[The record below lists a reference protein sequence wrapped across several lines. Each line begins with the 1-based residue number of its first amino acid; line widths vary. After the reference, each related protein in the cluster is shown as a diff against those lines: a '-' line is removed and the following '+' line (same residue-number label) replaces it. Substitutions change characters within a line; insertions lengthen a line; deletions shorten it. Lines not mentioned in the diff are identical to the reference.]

1 MKITDLNYKGG
12 IDWGVD
18 TKNME
23 FAKCEEMPQE
33 TTLNVHGF
41 FTTPDNGYGRGA
53 VAILDD
59 VLLNLPNRYVETVDT
74 ILSDDEM
81 IEEIK
86 TGKIAIEI
94 STFISKKYKKVCY
107 DITFVAV

>member
-12 IDWGVD
+12 VDWGID
-18 TKNME
+18 TTDMDFK
-23 FAKCEEMPQE
+23 KCAEMPLE
-33 TTLNVHGF
+33 TELKVHGF

-59 VLLNLPNRYVETVDT
+59 LLLNLPQRYVEMVDT

-81 IEEIK
+81 IEQIK
-86 TGKIAIEI
+86 AGKVAIVI
-94 STFISKKYKKVCY
+94 STFTSKKYKKVGY
-107 DITFVAV
+107 DIMFAEV

>member
-12 IDWGVD
+12 IDWGID
-18 TKNME
+18 TKDMD
-23 FAKCEEMPQE
+23 FAKCGEMPQE
-33 TTLNVHGF
+33 TKLIVHGF

-59 VLLNLPNRYVETVDT
+59 VLLNLPQRYVETVDT

-86 TGKIAIEI
+86 TGNVAIEI
-94 STFISKKYKKVCY
+94 STFTSKKYKKVGY
-107 DITFVAV
+107 DVTFVEV

>member
-12 IDWGVD
+12 IDWGID
-18 TKNME
+18 TKEMD
-23 FAKCEEMPQE
+23 FAKCGEMEQE
-33 TTLNVHGF
+33 TPLKVYGF

-59 VLLNLPNRYVETVDT
+59 VLLNLPQRYVETVDT

-86 TGKIAIEI
+86 EGRVAIKI
-94 STFISKKYKKVCY
+94 STFTSKKYKKVGY
-107 DITFVAV
+107 DVTFVEV

>member
-12 IDWGVD
+12 IDWGID
-18 TKNME
+18 TKNMD
-23 FAKCEEMPQE
+23 FYKCEEMPQGKK
-33 TTLNVHGF
+33 LIVHGF

-59 VLLNLPNRYVETVDT
+59 VLLNLPQRYVEKVDT

-86 TGKIAIEI
+86 TGNVAIEI
-94 STFISKKYKKVCY
+94 STFTSKKYKKVGY
-107 DITFVAV
+107 DVTFVEV

>member
-1 MKITDLNYKGG
+1 MKITDLNYKGR
-12 IDWGVD
+12 IDWGID
-18 TKNME
+18 TKNMD
-23 FAKCEEMPQE
+23 FKKCEEMPHE
-33 TTLNVHGF
+33 TELKVHGF

-59 VLLNLPNRYVETVDT
+59 VLLNLPQRYVETVDT

-86 TGKIAIEI
+86 EGKVAIKI
-94 STFISKKYKKVCY
+94 SSFTSKKFKKVGY
-107 DITFVAV
+107 DITFVEV

>member
-18 TKNME
+18 TKDME
-23 FAKCEEMPQE
+23 FAKCEEMPYE
-33 TTLNVHGF
+33 KPLKVYGF

-53 VAILDD
+53 VAILNG

-81 IEEIK
+81 IDEVK
-86 TGKIAIEI
+86 TGNVAIVI
-94 STFISKKYKKVCY
+94 STFISKRYKKVGY
-107 DITFVAV
+107 DITFVEV

>member
-1 MKITDLNYKGG
+1 MKITELNHKGG
-12 IDWGVD
+12 IDWNID
-18 TKNME
+18 TKEMD
-23 FAKCEEMPQE
+23 FAKCGEMQKE
-33 TTLNVHGF
+33 TPLEVHGF

-59 VLLNLPNRYVETVDT
+59 VLLNLPQRYVEAVDT

-86 TGKIAIEI
+86 EGKVAIKI
-94 STFISKKYKKVCY
+94 STFTSKKYKTVGY
-107 DITFVAV
+107 DVTFVEV

>member
-1 MKITDLNYKGG
+1 MKIKDLNYKGR
-12 IDWGVD
+12 IDWGID
-18 TKNME
+18 TRDME
-23 FAKCEEMPQE
+23 FKNCAELPQE
-33 TTLNVHGF
+33 TSLMVHGF

-59 VLLNLPNRYVETVDT
+59 VLLNLPKRYVETVDT

-86 TGKIAIEI
+86 AGKVAIEI
-94 STFISKKYKKVCY
+94 STFISKKYKKVGY
-107 DITFVAV
+107 DVTFVEV

>member
-12 IDWGVD
+12 IDWEID
-18 TKNME
+18 TKDME
-23 FAKCEEMPQE
+23 FKKCGEMPQG
-33 TTLNVHGF
+33 TALMVHGF

-59 VLLNLPNRYVETVDT
+59 VLLNLPQRYVETVDT
-74 ILSDDEM
+74 ILSDDEI

-86 TGKIAIEI
+86 TGRAAIEI
-94 STFISKKYKKVCY
+94 STFTSKKYKKVGY
-107 DITFVAV
+107 DVTFVEV

>member
-12 IDWGVD
+12 IDWGID
-18 TKNME
+18 TKEMD
-23 FAKCEEMPQE
+23 FAKCGEMEQE
-33 TTLNVHGF
+33 TPLNVHGF
-41 FTTPDNGYGRGA
+41 FITSDNGYGRGA

-59 VLLNLPNRYVETVDT
+59 VLLNLPQRYVETVDT

-86 TGKIAIEI
+86 EGRVAIKI
-94 STFISKKYKKVCY
+94 STFTSKKYKKVGY
-107 DITFVAV
+107 DVTFVEV

>member
-12 IDWGVD
+12 IDWGID
-18 TKNME
+18 TKDMD
-23 FAKCEEMPQE
+23 FKKCGEMPQK
-33 TTLNVHGF
+33 TGLRVHGF
-41 FTTPDNGYGRGA
+41 FITADNGYGRGA

-59 VLLNLPNRYVETVDT
+59 VLLNLPQRYVETVDT

-86 TGKIAIEI
+86 TGKVAIEI
-94 STFISKKYKKVCY
+94 SSFISKKYKKVGY
-107 DITFVAV
+107 DVTFVEV

>member
-12 IDWGVD
+12 IDWGID
-18 TKNME
+18 TKEMD
-23 FAKCEEMPQE
+23 FKKCEEMPQQ
-33 TTLNVHGF
+33 TPLNLHGF
-41 FTTPDNGYGRGA
+41 FTTPDTGYGRGA

-59 VLLNLPNRYVETVDT
+59 TLLNMPQRYVEVVDT

-86 TGKIAIEI
+86 SGKVAIEI
-94 STFISKKYKKVCY
+94 SSFISKKYKKIGY
-107 DITFVAV
+107 DVTFMEV

>member
-12 IDWGVD
+12 IDWGID
-18 TKNME
+18 TKEMK
-23 FAKCEEMPQE
+23 FKKCAEMPQE
-33 TTLNVHGF
+33 TALMVHGF

-59 VLLNLPNRYVETVDT
+59 VLLNLSQRYVETVDT

-94 STFISKKYKKVCY
+94 STFTSKKYKKVGY
-107 DITFVAV
+107 DVTFVEV